1 MKNLSVRQWIGL
13 GFSIVGTICG
23 VIFLVAFFKGANGG
37 ESSGGSLILFLPAL
51 LCALVSYILCGGL
64 GYTIKAAFGI
74 AKTMWRIIPHFPLD
88 LLLGIVGFIFG
99 LFFLLFVPVFFAI
112 KSIRAKQAQT
122 PVE

>member
-1 MKNLSVRQWIGL
+1 MKKLSVPQWIGL

-23 VIFLVAFFKGANGG
+23 VIFLVAMFKGINGG
-37 ESSGGSLILFLPAL
+37 DSNGGALILFLPAL
-51 LCALVSYILCGGL
+51 LCAVVSYILCGGL
-64 GYTIKAAFGI
+64 GYTIKAAFGV
-74 AKTMWRIIPHFPLD
+74 AKTMWHIIPHFPLD

-99 LFFLLFVPVFFAI
+99 LFCLVFVPVFFAI